1 MRTLLFIAL
10 LILPVAAQ
18 AEIQTLFRGDCY
30 TEAEAAA
37 KLAEFAKQYDTGDE
51 WQARAKKIR
60 AGMLRGMNL
69 ERLPT
74 ACDLKPIRHSKRQH
88 DGYTVENVA
97 FESLP
102 GFWVTGNL
110 YLPTD
115 AKGPIPG
122 ILCPHGHMA
131 DNRMVEQTQ
140 KRSAALA
147 RMGAAV
153 FAYDMAGYG
162 ESIPVDHHHSE
173 TLRLQT
179 YNSMRAIDFLLSLG
193 LVDPARIGVTGESGG
208 GTQTFVLGAVDPRVA
223 VAVPV
228 VMVSANFYGGCIC
241 ESGLPIHKGPDH
253 ETNNVEI
260 AGCMAP
266 KPLLL
271 VSDGEDWTKQN
282 PKVEFPHLQRI
293 YKLTGA
299 PGNVENAHFADE
311 GHDYGPSKRAAMY
324 PFMAKHLK
332 LDLAKIQN
340 AEGAIDESFV
350 VVHPREELLVFPADQ
365 PRPDYAVTDGDV
377 VMSLLNR

>member
-1 MRTLLFIAL
+1 MPL
-10 LILPVAAQ
+10 AAR

-131 DNRMVEQTQ
+131 DNRLIEQTQ
-140 KRSAALA
+140 KRSAALRGWAPPSSPTTWPATANRSPSTITTAKRSACKPTTACGRSTSCCRSAWSTRRASASPANRAAA
-147 RMGAAV
+147 RKPS
-153 FAYDMAGYG
+153 F
-162 ESIPVDHHHSE
+162 S
-173 TLRLQT
+173 
-179 YNSMRAIDFLLSLG
+179 
-193 LVDPARIGVTGESGG
+193 ARST
-208 GTQTFVLGAVDPRVA
+208 RVA

-271 VSDGEDWTKQN
+271 VSDGQDWTKQN
-282 PKVEFPHLQRI
+282 PQVEFPHLQRI
-293 YKLTGA
+293 YQLTGA
-299 PGNVENAHFADE
+299 RQRRERPLRRRRSRLRPVEAGRDVSLHGEALE
-311 GHDYGPSKRAAMY
+311 AR
-324 PFMAKHLK
+324 
-332 LDLAKIQN
+332 
-340 AEGAIDESFV
+340 
-350 VVHPREELLVFPADQ
+350 PREDSERQGSDRRIVRRRPSARGTAGFPRRQTA
-365 PRPDYAVTDGDV
+365 T
-377 VMSLLNR
+377 